1 MGKFN
6 YVARNNSG
14 KRVVGSLEGGNEEDV
29 INRLQSMNLLVLE
42 VYPEGV
48 SQGQDLTSEM
58 SLKVAGQGRKHYGI
72 QSNDLVLF
80 CRQLAT
86 LLGAGVTIL
95 KSLDTISKQVASVKL
110 YKTIANLKKN
120 MEQGLSFHEALA
132 KEPTVF
138 SDLWVNLV
146 ESGEASGNL
155 AIILDRL
162 ALYLERNAEFMRK
175 LVSSLIYPCILLGA
189 SFVALLFLTIKIVP
203 TFAEVFKS
211 FNITLPLPTLILLGV
226 SNFVRKTILFF
237 AIGGVAAYFMFLGY
251 LKNKDGRRNFERFL
265 FGLPVF
271 GEFFRALSIE
281 RFSSEMS
288 TLIESGVPILYS
300 LEITENSVGSV
311 VIGEIIRSIKDD
323 VRAGRPLSQPLERS
337 GFFEPMVVQMVHI
350 GEEIG
355 ELSQMFK
362 RINVFYQNYVETFL
376 GRFLSLFEPLI
387 LIFMGLVIGLMVI
400 GMFLPIFKISQIG
413 SQG

>member
-1 MGKFN
+1 MGKFI
-6 YVARNNSG
+6 YVARDGSG
-14 KRVVGSLEGGNEEDV
+14 KRVTGSLDGTNEEEV
-29 INRLQSMNLLVLE
+29 INRIQAMELLVLE

-48 SQGQDLTSEM
+48 AQGAALTSEM
-58 SLKVAGQGRKHYGI
+58 GVKFASQGSKHYGV
-72 QSNDLVLF
+72 QSNDLVIF

-95 KSLDTISKQVASVKL
+95 KSLETISKQVSSRKL
-110 YKTIANLKKN
+110 HTVIGNLKKS
-120 MEQGLSFHEALA
+120 MEGGLSFHEALA

-138 SDLWVNLV
+138 PDLWVNLV

-162 ALYLERNAEFMRK
+162 ALFLERNADFTRK

-189 SFVALLFLTIKIVP
+189 SVLALLFLTIKIVP

-211 FNITLPLPTLILLGV
+211 FNITLPMPTLILIGV
-226 SNFVRKTILFF
+226 SNFIRKTIVFIVIGCGIAYYLFLNY
-237 AIGGVAAYFMFLGY
+237 I
-251 LKNKDGRRNFERFL
+251 KTKDGRRNFERFL

-271 GEFFRALSIE
+271 GEFFRALLVE

-300 LEITENSVGSV
+300 LEITEKSVGSV
-311 VIGEIIRSIKDD
+311 VIGEIIRQIKDD
-323 VRAGRPLSQPLERS
+323 VRAGKPLSQPLERS

-362 RINVFYQNYVETFL
+362 KINNFYQAYVETFL
-376 GRFLSLFEPLI
+376 GRFLAMFEPLI
-387 LIFMGLVIGLMVI
+387 LIFMGVIIGLMVI

-413 SQG
+413 G

>member
-1 MGKFN
+1 MSKFV
-6 YVARNNSG
+6 YIARDPSG
-14 KRVVGSLEGGNEEDV
+14 KKVNGSLEGTNEEEV
-29 INRLQSMNLLVLE
+29 INRIQAMGLLVLE
-42 VYPEGV
+42 VYSEGAV
-48 SQGQDLTSEM
+48 QGAALSEQM
-58 SLKVAGQGRKHYGI
+58 NVKVAGQGRKHYGI
-72 QSNDLVLF
+72 QNNDLVLF

-95 KSLDTISKQVASVKL
+95 KSLETISRQVASRKL
-110 YKTIANLKKN
+110 YMVLGNLKKN

-132 KEPTVF
+132 KEPAVF

-155 AIILDRL
+155 AIVLDRL
-162 ALYLERNAEFMRK
+162 ATYLERNAEFMRRM
-175 LVSSLIYPCILLGA
+175 VSSLIYPCILLVG
-189 SFVALLFLTIKIVP
+189 SLVALLFLTIKIVP

-211 FNITLPLPTLILLGV
+211 FNITLPLPTLILLSV
-226 SNFVRKTILFF
+226 SYFIRKSIIWIVIACAAGYYLFLNY
-237 AIGGVAAYFMFLGY
+237 I
-251 LKNKDGRRNFERFL
+251 KTKEGRKNFERFL
-265 FGLPVF
+265 FSLPVF

-300 LEITENSVGSV
+300 LEICENSVGSI
-311 VIGEIIRSIKDD
+311 VIGDIIRQIKDD
-323 VRAGRPLSQPLERS
+323 VRSGKPLSQPLERS

-362 RINVFYQNYVETFL
+362 RINVFYQDYVETFL
-376 GRFLSLFEPLI
+376 GRFLALFEPLI
-387 LIFMGLVIGLMVI
+387 LIFMGAVIGLMVI

-413 SQG
+413 TG